1 MWRMTILS
9 ELLFLHVR
17 GEPVVVVDRDIVIG
31 MQERCPDRNQIKS
44 HRATEPPSHRH
55 FHWKPGA
62 LQSKG
67 VPPGCMVCTEVT
79 AATKLKYAT
88 TKCNGLHNA
97 NSRINVRQSGF
108 DA

>member
-44 HRATEPPSHRH
+44 HRATEPPSLSLETRRSAIERSPTRLH
-55 FHWKPGA
+55 
-62 LQSKG
+62 
-67 VPPGCMVCTEVT
+67 
-79 AATKLKYAT
+79 
-88 TKCNGLHNA
+88 GLH
-97 NSRINVRQSGF
+97 
-108 DA
+108 